1 MEEIERLVETL
12 KRYNE
17 AYRSGKLLVSDH
29 EYDSLVQKL
38 RELDPAH
45 PFLHIVEPEKF
56 EARKEVRHP
65 VPMLSTEKA
74 YTKEALARFVI
85 RVKKEAGQIGI
96 TDVLFKVTS
105 KLDGLAARDDGNIF
119 ATRGNGEVGYEISN
133 AFKKGV
139 IPVGGRGLGLGEVVI
154 VKSYFDE
161 NLSGEFEHPRN
172 MVVGIVTSDTLNVF
186 AEKALQDEVVY
197 FVPYAAL
204 PVWNGSADELVQN
217 IDNILSDLTA
227 KTDYPTDGVV
237 AEVTDEEV
245 KKYMGS
251 TAHHYRWQIAYKTKG
266 ETAITVVEGIR
277 WQVGRTGNVTPVLGV
292 SPVSLSGATI
302 RRVTAHN
309 AGLILKKKIGINAE
323 VEVIRSGEVI
333 PKLEKVIKESDHIVI
348 PDKCPSCGSALEWSN
363 DFLKC
368 RNDLCRAKIEQSIS
382 HWFKVLGN
390 ADWFGIKTI
399 QRLVDNGYDSLEKIY
414 AMVENDFLNIG
425 FGPVQSKNLM
435 EAINVSKTKPV
446 EDWRFLAAFGIPD
459 LGNGDSRKL
468 LSHIKLKDLVD
479 VKAGQIETIHG
490 FGAITSLSIENG
502 IAKIKD
508 TIRHMLS
515 IGFNLDKT
523 VLAGELDSFDS
534 PIAGKGVVF
543 TGKMLHGNRE
553 EMQAEARMLRARV
566 QSSVTGKTD
575 YLICGENVGDSK
587 IEKAKKLSVRIISE
601 TDYLNM
607 IKRFRSDQ
615 EG

>member
-1 MEEIERLVETL
+1 MEETERLFETL

-17 AYRSGKLLVSDH
+17 AYRSGKPLVSDH
-29 EYDSLVQKL
+29 EYDSLAQKL

-45 PFLHIVEPEKF
+45 PFLHVVEPEKF
-56 EARKEVRHP
+56 EVRKEVRHP
-65 VPMLSTEKA
+65 VSMLSTEKA
-74 YTKEALARFVI
+74 YTKDALARFVT
-85 RVKKEAGQIGI
+85 RVKKDAGEIGV
-96 TDVLFKVTS
+96 TDILFKVTP

-139 IPVGGRGLGLGEVVI
+139 IPVGGRGLGLGEIVI

-161 NLSGEFEHPRN
+161 HLSGEFEHPRN
-172 MVVGIVTSDTLNVF
+172 MVVGIVASDTLNVL
-186 AEKALQDEVVY
+186 AKKALQDEVVR

-204 PVWNGSADELVQN
+204 PVWNGRADELVQN

-237 AEVTDEEV
+237 AEVTEEEV

-266 ETAITVVEGIR
+266 ETAITIIKGIR
-277 WQVGRTGNVTPVLGV
+277 WQVGRTGNITPVLEIC
-292 SPVSLSGATI
+292 PVSLSGATI

-333 PKLEKVIKESDHIVI
+333 PKLEKVIKESDQIVI
-348 PDKCPSCGSALEWSN
+348 PDKCPSCNSVLEWSN

-368 RNDLCRAKIEQSIS
+368 NNDSCKARIEQSLN

-414 AMVENDFLNIG
+414 AMSEGDFFDIG
-425 FGPVQSKNLM
+425 FGPVQSKNLA
-435 EAINVSKTKPV
+435 EAINTSKNKRV
-446 EDWRFLAAFGIPD
+446 EDWRFLAAFGISD
-459 LGNGDSRKL
+459 LGNGDSKKL
-468 LSHIKLKDLVD
+468 LSHIKLEDLVD
-479 VKAGQIETIHG
+479 VKAEQIEAIHG

-502 IAKIKD
+502 IARIKD
-508 TIRHMLS
+508 TMSHMLS
-515 IGFNLDKT
+515 MGFNLDKT
-523 VLAGELDSFDS
+523 LLAEEIDTLDT
-534 PIAGKGVVF
+534 PIAGKGIVF

-553 EMQAEARMLRARV
+553 EIQAEARSLGARV
-566 QSSVTGKTD
+566 QSSVTGKTN
-575 YLICGENVGDSK
+575 YLVCGEKAGAKK
-587 IEKAKKLSVRIISE
+587 IAKAKTSGSLIISE

-607 IKRFRSDQ
+607 IKRFRSDPL
-615 EG
+615 

>member
-1 MEEIERLVETL
+1 MEEIELLVETL
-12 KRYNE
+12 KSYNE
-17 AYRSGKLLVSDH
+17 AYRSGKPLISDH

-45 PFLHIVEPEKF
+45 PFLYIVEPEKF
-56 EARKEVRHP
+56 EARQEVRHP

-74 YTKEALARFVI
+74 YTKEALAKFAA
-85 RVKKEAGQIGI
+85 RVKKEAGEIGI
-96 TDVLFKVTS
+96 TDILFKVTP

-154 VKSYFDE
+154 IKSYFDE
-161 NLSGEFEHPRN
+161 HLSGEFEHPRN

-186 AEKALQDEVVY
+186 AERALQDEVVY

-204 PVWNGSADELVQN
+204 PVWNGKADELVKN
-217 IDNILSDLTA
+217 IDNISSDLTA
-227 KTDYPTDGVV
+227 RTDYPIDGVV

-266 ETAITVVEGIR
+266 ETAITIVEGIK
-277 WQVGRTGNVTPVLGV
+277 WQVGRTGNVTPVLEIC
-292 SPVSLSGATI
+292 PVSLSGATI

-309 AGLILKKKIGINAE
+309 AGLIVKKKIGINAE

-333 PKLEKVIKESDHIVI
+333 PKLEKVIKESEQIVI
-348 PDKCPSCGSALEWSN
+348 PDKCPSCGSALEWNN

-368 RNDLCRAKIEQSIS
+368 NNDSCRARIEQSLS

-414 AMVENDFLNIG
+414 DMVENDFLNIG

-435 EAINVSKTKPV
+435 EAIKISKNKPV

-468 LSHIKLKDLVD
+468 LSHIKLEGLMD
-479 VKAGQIETIHG
+479 VKAGRIETIHG
-490 FGAITSLSIENG
+490 FGAITSLSIESG
-502 IAKIKD
+502 IARIKD
-508 TIRHMLS
+508 TITHMLS

-523 VLAGELDSFDS
+523 PLAKELDSFDS
-534 PIAGKGVVF
+534 PIAGKGIVF

-553 EMQAEARMLRARV
+553 EMQAEARMLGARV
-566 QSSVTGKTD
+566 QNSVTGKTD
-575 YLICGENVGDSK
+575 YLVCGEKVGAKK
-587 IEKAKKLSVRIISE
+587 IEKAKRSGGRIISE

-615 EG
+615 KD

>member
-12 KRYNE
+12 RRYNK
-17 AYRSGKLLVSDH
+17 AYRSGSPLVSDH

-38 RELDPAH
+38 QELDPAH
-45 PFLHIVEPEKF
+45 PFLHLVEPEKF

-74 YTKEALARFVI
+74 YTKKALERFVI
-85 RVKKEAGQIGI
+85 RVKKEAGEIGI
-96 TDVLFKVTS
+96 TDILFKVTP

-154 VKSYFDE
+154 IKSYFDE
-161 NLSGEFEHPRN
+161 HLSGEFEHPRN
-172 MVVGIVTSDTLNVF
+172 MVVGIVTSDTLNIF

-204 PVWNGSADELVQN
+204 PVWNGRADELVKN
-217 IDNILSDLTA
+217 IEKISSDLTTH
-227 KTDYPTDGVV
+227 TDYPIDGVV
-237 AEVTDEEV
+237 AEVTDDKV

-266 ETAITVVEGIR
+266 ETAITIVEGIK
-277 WQVGRTGNVTPVLGV
+277 WQVGRTGNVTPVLEIY
-292 SPVSLSGATI
+292 PVSLSGATI

-309 AGLILKKKIGINAE
+309 AGLIVKKKIGINAE

-333 PKLEKVIKESDHIVI
+333 PKLEKVIKESDQIVI
-348 PDKCPSCGSALEWSN
+348 PDKCPSCGSALEWNN

-368 RNDLCRAKIEQSIS
+368 NNDSCRARIEQSLS

-399 QRLVDNGYDSLEKIY
+399 QRLVDSGYNSLEKIY
-414 AMVENDFLNIG
+414 AMSESDFLNIG
-425 FGPVQSKNLM
+425 FGPVQSKNLA
-435 EAINVSKTKPV
+435 EALNISKTKLV

-468 LSHIKLKDLVD
+468 LSHIKLEDLVD
-479 VKAGQIETIHG
+479 LKAGQIETIHG

-502 IAKIKD
+502 IAKIKN
-508 TIRHMLS
+508 TISHMLS

-534 PIAGKGVVF
+534 PIAGKGIVF

-553 EMQAEARMLRARV
+553 EMQAEARRLGARV

-575 YLICGENVGDSK
+575 YLVCGEKIGAKK
-587 IEKAKKLSVRIISE
+587 IEKAKRAGVRIIYE
-601 TDYLNM
+601 IDYLNT